1 MVRTHSRC
9 LALLQAGQCHR
20 VPNVPTRF
28 FCSVALYHV
37 SRTAVLLR
45 AEEVVKKRGAVQLD
59 PTGLPVLQREINSSD
74 SDSGATFPSEVH
86 RGEESSGDDD
96 PSSAAA
102 DVSENSEGGS
112 SRDLEEEKAVMQ
124 SGEEEEEGRRGDGVE
139 DADANSQSEA
149 TDEDNDGSSDDSRAS
164 GRGMINAAASRKRSR
179 RRSAEFKRRRKR
191 KLEGG
196 GDSDAPRGSLQLA
209 RDKSTRRRE
218 RGYYNALV
226 KYGQQR

>member
-1 MVRTHSRC
+1 MVRTHPRC

-59 PTGLPVLQREINSSD
+59 PTGLPVLQREINSSTA
-74 SDSGATFPSEVH
+74 GEVH

-96 PSSAAA
+96 PSSVAA

-112 SRDLEEEKAVMQ
+112 WRDLEEEKAVMQ
-124 SGEEEEEGRRGDGVE
+124 SGEEKEEGRRGTGLRM
-139 DADANSQSEA
+139 QMQ
-149 TDEDNDGSSDDSRAS
+149 T
-164 GRGMINAAASRKRSR
+164 RSLR
-179 RRSAEFKRRRKR
+179 RRTKTMMAAPTIRGH
-191 KLEGG
+191 LGEG
-196 GDSDAPRGSLQLA
+196 
-209 RDKSTRRRE
+209 
-218 RGYYNALV
+218 
-226 KYGQQR
+226 